1 MENTYLVDDELASF
15 TENNPTDSIRLEKIA
30 DLNLLHV
37 EKSVTDCF
45 NLLLERM
52 MFLDGMGLKMTPAE
66 LEKIVADFYGLE
78 PNDADE

>member
-1 MENTYLVDDELASF
+1 MENTYLVDNELASF

-30 DLNLLHV
+30 DLNLVHV
-37 EKSVTDCF
+37 EESVTDCL

-52 MFLDGMGLKMTPAE
+52 MLLDDMGMKMTPAE

-78 PNDADE
+78 PE

>member
-37 EKSVTDCF
+37 EKSVSDCL
-45 NLLLERM
+45 NLLLDRM
-52 MFLDGMGLKMTPAE
+52 MLLDDMGMKMTPEE

-78 PNDADE
+78 PE

>member
-37 EKSVTDCF
+37 EKSVSDCL
-45 NLLLERM
+45 NLLLDRM
-52 MFLDGMGLKMTPAE
+52 MLLDDMGMKMTPAE

-78 PNDADE
+78 PE

>member
-37 EKSVTDCF
+37 EKSVTDCL
-45 NLLLERM
+45 NLLIERM
-52 MFLDGMGLKMTPAE
+52 MFLDDTGMKMTPAE
-66 LEKIVADFYGLE
+66 LEKIVADFYGLK
-78 PNDADE
+78 PDDE